1 MSNQNS
7 DDLPPGAEKRRFRRI
22 SVEVPGKLFFPADN
36 REEACTVADLSP
48 GGASIQC
55 GVKPEIGTH
64 IVLYV
69 DGFGRFEGEVARLNS
84 KGFGIAFTSTANKRE
99 RTAEQLTLFLNHAL
113 ADQPLLTKR
122 ERTAHKSFTKFTRAD
137 GQVVNCEVM
146 DISVVGV
153 TLRTEVRPVVG
164 EFVLIAGIAGKVIGH
179 YEHGVGIEFVGQ
191 EKGSSDAMNHINLVR

>member
-1 MSNQNS
+1 MKDETPQ
-7 DDLPPGAEKRRFRRI
+7 DLPAGAENRRFRRI

-36 REEACTVADLSP
+36 REEACTVGDLSP
-48 GGASIQC
+48 GGAAIQC
-55 GVKPEIGTH
+55 GVRPEIGSQV
-64 IVLYV
+64 VLYV
-69 DGFGRFEGEVARLNS
+69 DGFGRFEGQVARLGS

-113 ADQPLLTKR
+113 ADQPLLTRR

-146 DISVVGV
+146 DISVLGV

-164 EFVLIAGIAGKVIGH
+164 EFVLIAGIAGKVVGH
-179 YEHGVGIEFVGQ
+179 YEHGIGIEFVGQ
-191 EKGSSDAMNHINLVR
+191 EKGSSEAMNHINLVR